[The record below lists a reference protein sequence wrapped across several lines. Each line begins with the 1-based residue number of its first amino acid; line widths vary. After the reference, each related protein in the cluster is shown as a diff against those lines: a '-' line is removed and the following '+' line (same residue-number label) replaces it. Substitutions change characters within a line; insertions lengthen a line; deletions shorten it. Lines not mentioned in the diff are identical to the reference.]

1 MSRHT
6 ISRVV
11 LVLFAFFALATAA
24 DAGLLVDFKPDP
36 VSTLVYEIG
45 WTGSQLVQRPGSVGN
60 ADGTLPAINQT
71 PGGLNVQTP
80 LYIVG
85 VPGSTINST
94 DNSTTFYDVTLQLT
108 GLAASGPPIQNLIP
122 GTGMTVVYQPVGA
135 GTFTLLS
142 TDPDG
147 PGALLPTVLLTGTIS
162 DAVIVGLLGQS
173 TGSIQSSNVT
183 FTGGVINGGSSTA
196 SLSWSLL
203 DVGGGLTVVS
213 GGGFGTTLQSFD
225 ANMTGQITPEPATM
239 CLMGLGL
246 GAIAIN
252 ARRRRK

>member
-11 LVLFAFFALATAA
+11 LALFASFALATVA
-24 DAGLLVDFKPDP
+24 DASLLVDFKPDP
-36 VSTLVYEIG
+36 VSSMMYEIG

-60 ADGTLPAINQT
+60 ADGTQPPDNQT
-71 PGGLNVQTP
+71 PGGLNIQTP

-85 VPGSTINST
+85 VPGSERNLA

-108 GLAASGPPIQNLIP
+108 GLAATGAPVQSAIP
-122 GTGMTVVYQPVGA
+122 FTTMTVVYQPVGT

-147 PGALLPTVLLTGTIS
+147 GGPLLPTVLLTGTIA
-162 DAVIVGLLGQS
+162 DAVIVGLLGQT

-183 FTGGVINGGSSTA
+183 FTGGVLNVGSSAA
-196 SLSWSLL
+196 SLSWGLL

-213 GGGFGTTLQSFD
+213 GGSFGTTLQSFD
-225 ANMTGQITPEPATM
+225 ANMTGQFTPEPATL
-239 CLMGLGL
+239 CLMGV
-246 GAIAIN
+246 GAVAVM
-252 ARRRRK
+252 ASRRKK